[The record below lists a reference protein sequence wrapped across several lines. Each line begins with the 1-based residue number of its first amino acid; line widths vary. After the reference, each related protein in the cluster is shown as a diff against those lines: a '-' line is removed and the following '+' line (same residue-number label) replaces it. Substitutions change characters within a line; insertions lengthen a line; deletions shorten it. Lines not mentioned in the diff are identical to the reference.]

1 LVADESHAQAA
12 AEGEHEQTVIRF
24 PSVVPQTMR

>member
-1 LVADESHAQAA
+1 LVAVESHAQAA
-12 AEGEHEQTVIRF
+12 TNGEYEQTVIRF